1 MASINFN
8 DYLKDVSKDSSFKQ
22 TYAND
27 YSKLASATALM
38 QAREAAGLTQQDL
51 ANKASV
57 PQSTIARI
65 ENGSN
70 TTLDTLSKIAFAL
83 GKRLTISFS

>member
-1 MASINFN
+1 MTSINFN
-8 DYLKDVSKDSSFKQ
+8 DYLKDTSKNSSFKQ
-22 TYAND
+22 IYEND
-27 YSKLASATALM
+27 YSKLASAAALM
-38 QAREAAGLTQQDL
+38 QAREAAGLTQQEL
-51 ANKASV
+51 ADKASV

-65 ENGSN
+65 ENGAN